1 MPVPSKTKA
10 RRASNIKTK
19 FMQKTQLTPHF
30 SLEEMTRSATAL
42 RLNIDNRPAA
52 AHVAN
57 LCRLCINVLEPL
69 RHRFGPLVVTSGYRS
84 PQLNRAV
91 GGVATSQHTR
101 GEAAD
106 VRVGSPVQGREMLA
120 FVSRCCNFDQAIL
133 EYAPRTNRYWLHV
146 SCKACPENNRRQAW
160 NACPEERRNSR

>member
-1 MPVPSKTKA
+1 
-10 RRASNIKTK
+10 
-19 FMQKTQLTPHF
+19 MQKTQLTPHF

-106 VRVGSPVQGREMLA
+106 VRVESPAQGREMLA